1 MEAYQGNLPYI
12 FVSYSHKDRK
22 FIEKAITSLQK
33 NGYRVWFDEGIEVG
47 TEWPQSIATRIK
59 DCSIFLAFISNNS
72 LASQNCTREIN
83 YAIKHR
89 KEPVAIYM
97 EDVYLSEGMDMQLSS
112 IQSMYL
118 KRFATTDAFL
128 SELVSTPILSNCR
141 DKVAHRGKS
150 DNSNTSESSKK
161 NVNNEKKIKQHT
173 PSKANKSSNTKKDTY
188 KAPQETPVDFSLTS
202 KIDNMKKHT
211 VVSALSVIVTLLI
224 CVGFAIVHSWVMK
237 NHVIPDDPKTIVFS
251 EVFKKYW
258 IDLILGALLAAAS
271 FFTIRYVDNMT
282 LKIFIGA
289 IHIIV
294 PALLF
299 LVIVPSSITQSNNE
313 FTFSAI
319 YGSMVD
325 YLKIAGTS
333 AIRLALPVVANWIT
347 CFCAIEY

>member
-22 FIEKAITSLQK
+22 FIEKVIAALQK

-112 IQSMYL
+112 IQSMYFN
-118 KRFATTDAFL
+118 RFTTMDAFL
-128 SELVSTPILSNCR
+128 AELVSTPVLSDCR
-141 DKVAHRGKS
+141 DKPACRNKS

-161 NVNNEKKIKQHT
+161 NVNNVKKGKQHT
-173 PSKANKSSNTKKDTY
+173 SSTTNRLSTPKQDTP
-188 KAPQETPVDFSLTS
+188 KAPQKTPVNFSLTS
-202 KIDNMKKHT
+202 KIDNMQKYT
-211 VVSALSVIVTLLI
+211 VVSAISVIVTLLL
-224 CVGFAIVHSWVMK
+224 CVGFAIFHFWVMK

-251 EVFKKYW
+251 KMFSKYW
-258 IDLILGALLAAAS
+258 IDLILGALLAVAS

-282 LKIFIGA
+282 LSIFIGA
-289 IHIIV
+289 VHIIV

-299 LVIVPSSITQSNNE
+299 LIILPSSLTQSSNE

-319 YGSMVD
+319 YSSMVD
-325 YLKIAGTS
+325 YVKIAGSS
-333 AIRLALPVVANWIT
+333 AIRLSLPVIANWII
-347 CFCAIEY
+347 CYYAIEY